1 MNGGGIEKKRGG
13 DRDRERP
20 GEKRNPEEKRNARD
34 GDTTA
39 DDKGSLVYKA
49 GCSSRGNEQKIHG
62 DATCP
67 NLGVKSQI
75 CWMIV
80 DTKPCWA
87 LIALLP
93 LLVSNNGLPSLCVA
107 RPTITTTPNEIK
119 HLTDITQNNSHE

>member
-1 MNGGGIEKKRGG
+1 MEIEIEKGQAKQ
-13 DRDRERP
+13 
-20 GEKRNPEEKRNARD
+20 KKPEEERNARD

-39 DDKGSLVYKA
+39 DDKGSLVYRALVRQEEMSKKYMA
-49 GCSSRGNEQKIHG
+49 MQHFQ
-62 DATCP
+62 TW
-67 NLGVKSQI
+67 GVKSQI

-80 DTKPCWA
+80 DNKPCWA

-119 HLTDITQNNSHE
+119 HLTDITQNNSYE

>member
-1 MNGGGIEKKRGG
+1 MEIEIEKGQAKKGTQ
-13 DRDRERP
+13 
-20 GEKRNPEEKRNARD
+20 KRNGMREMEIPLLMTKAVWSTEPVVRQEEVSKKYMAMQHVQ
-34 GDTTA
+34 TW
-39 DDKGSLVYKA
+39 
-49 GCSSRGNEQKIHG
+49 
-62 DATCP
+62 
-67 NLGVKSQI
+67 GVKSQI

-87 LIALLP
+87 SIALFS